1 MASRSIHLVDARIVP
16 AWLPSRPVRAADR
29 SHREEIDMFENQQ
42 RDDVE
47 KFIHADAEIRR
58 LYFRHKELDS
68 KLEDAGRGCLAL
80 GDEAL
85 TQMKREKLQAK
96 EQLQRMWET
105 WQKSRH

>member
-1 MASRSIHLVDARIVP
+1 
-16 AWLPSRPVRAADR
+16 
-29 SHREEIDMFENQQ
+29 MFENQQ